1 MFYHCENMRTQLK
14 RIGNSQ
20 GVIIPKPLLAQAG
33 ITRDIEI
40 IVENETIMIRGIRP
54 VREGWAEAMEAITA
68 SGEPAAWPDFPNDS
82 DDEWVW

>member
-1 MFYHCENMRTQLK
+1 MRTQLK

-40 IVENETIMIRGIRP
+40 IVEHEAIIIRGVRP
-54 VREGWAEAMEAITA
+54 VREGWAEAMQAIVDA
-68 SGEPAAWPDFPNDS
+68 GEPAAWPDFPETG